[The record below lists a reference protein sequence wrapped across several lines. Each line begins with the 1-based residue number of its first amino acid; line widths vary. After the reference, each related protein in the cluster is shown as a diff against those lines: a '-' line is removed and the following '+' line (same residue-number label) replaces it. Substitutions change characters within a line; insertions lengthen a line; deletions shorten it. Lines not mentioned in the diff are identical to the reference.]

1 MSKMDTP
8 RKMMKTSVTDRVVL
22 VNKVGVRLVLS

>member
-8 RKMMKTSVTDRVVL
+8 RKMMKTSVMDRVVL